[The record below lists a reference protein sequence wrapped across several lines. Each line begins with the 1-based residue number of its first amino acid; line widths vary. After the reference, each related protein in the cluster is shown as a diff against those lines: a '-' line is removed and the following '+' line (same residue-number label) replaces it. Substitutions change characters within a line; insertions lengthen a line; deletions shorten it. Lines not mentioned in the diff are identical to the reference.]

1 MRGPNVVGRCTNGAM
16 NESTARDLL
25 NDERV
30 ATLERVETLAGSL
43 ADIVSNTDGANA
55 DDEHDPEGS
64 TIAFER
70 AQVSALL
77 DAAHVHLDALD
88 AALARLSSGTYGEC
102 QRCGGAIA
110 PERLVARPDA
120 LYCIACA
127 GSSRMDR

>member
-1 MRGPNVVGRCTNGAM
+1 MD
-16 NESTARDLL
+16 ESTARDLL
-25 NDERV
+25 NEERV
-30 ATLERVETLAGSL
+30 ATHERVQTLAGSL
-43 ADIVSNTDGANA
+43 SDIVSNTEGANA

-77 DAAHVHLDALD
+77 DAARLHLDALD

-110 PERLVARPDA
+110 PERLAARPDA
-120 LYCIACA
+120 VDCIACA
-127 GSSRMDR
+127 GSFRMDR

>member
-1 MRGPNVVGRCTNGAM
+1 M